1 MSLKS
6 WEEKVL
12 SVEGAAKR
20 VAEIEDEL
28 RLAAGLTAL
37 RERAGVTQREL
48 ADHMGVSQPR
58 IVAIEK
64 SRNVTIGVLDA
75 YVSALGGR
83 LEVSV
88 VRAGRRTRLIGDSPS
103 SLAAATLGGSAKSGS
118 FNALNHRSGKRAD
131 SAESAEKRTGKT
143 LLSGTKGRK
152 PTDVIALPR

>member
-1 MSLKS
+1 MRLKS

-88 VRAGRRTRLIGDSPS
+88 VRADRRTRL
-103 SLAAATLGGSAKSGS
+103 LGVSTTPRDDSAKSS
-118 FNALNHRSGKRAD
+118 SPNALNHRSGKRAD
-131 SAESAEKRTGKT
+131 SAESAEEPTGKT

>member
-12 SVEGAAKR
+12 SAEGAAKR

-64 SRNVTIGVLDA
+64 SRNVTIDVLDA

-88 VRAGRRTRLIGDSPS
+88 VRAGRRTRLLGEST
-103 SLAAATLGGSAKSGS
+103 ATRDDSAKSAS
-118 FNALNHRSGKRAD
+118 FNGLNHRSRKRAN
-131 SAESAEKRTGKT
+131 SAESAEKPTGKN
-143 LLSGTKGRK
+143 LLSGTRGRK
-152 PTDVIALPR
+152 PIDDITLPR

>member
-1 MSLKS
+1 MNLKS

-12 SVEGAAKR
+12 NVEGAANR
-20 VAEIEDEL
+20 VAEIEDKL

-64 SRNVTIGVLDA
+64 SRNVTIDVLDA

-88 VRAGRRTRLIGDSPS
+88 VRAGRRTRL
-103 SLAAATLGGSAKSGS
+103 LGESTTPRDDSAKSAP
-118 FNALNHRSGKRAD
+118 FNALNHRSRKPTN
-131 SAESAEKRTGKT
+131 SAESAEKPTEKT
-143 LLSGTKGRK
+143 LLSGTKRRK
-152 PTDVIALPR
+152 ATDVIALPT

>member
-37 RERAGVTQREL
+37 RERAGLTQREL

-64 SRNVTIGVLDA
+64 SRNVTIDVLDA

-88 VRAGRRTRLIGDSPS
+88 VRAGRRTRL
-103 SLAAATLGGSAKSGS
+103 LGESTTSRDDSAKSAS
-118 FNALNHRSGKRAD
+118 FNASNHDSGKRAD
-131 SAESAEKRTGKT
+131 SAEAGE
-143 LLSGTKGRK
+143 
-152 PTDVIALPR
+152 PNDANLPVS

>member
-6 WEEKVL
+6 WEEKVP

-64 SRNVTIGVLDA
+64 SRNVTIDVLDA

-88 VRAGRRTRLIGDSPS
+88 VRAGRRTRL
-103 SLAAATLGGSAKSGS
+103 LGESTSRRDDSAKSAS
-118 FNALNHRSGKRAD
+118 LNALNRRSRKRDD
-131 SAESAEKRTGKT
+131 SAESAEKPTGNP
-143 LLSGTKGRK
+143 G
-152 PTDVIALPR
+152 